1 MVIENR
7 DVSAVKSC
15 WASHFKITAKC
26 VGELDLARR
35 PALHLEQGG
44 AGDNY
49 RHASSTRDSHVQPVQ
64 AVQEFHSPRCVLW
77 GRSCHRV
84 ENNRSLL
91 PLELVHRSNSRPC
104 GKPFSER
111 RDLCVVRSDNQD
123 VLNTEGVGFAILV
136 RPGGPRPQQIIHG
149 RGNFLDFFLR
159 LVLVSRMF
167 DGGKTQARPAQ
178 RIAAGIETL
187 FRVFRT

>member
-1 MVIENR
+1 MIHCTEVLPPITTIIVAGRTRSVQCTFDSMLMVIENR

-64 AVQEFHSPRCVLW
+64 AVQEFHS
-77 GRSCHRV
+77 
-84 ENNRSLL
+84 
-91 PLELVHRSNSRPC
+91 
-104 GKPFSER
+104 
-111 RDLCVVRSDNQD
+111 
-123 VLNTEGVGFAILV
+123 
-136 RPGGPRPQQIIHG
+136 
-149 RGNFLDFFLR
+149 
-159 LVLVSRMF
+159 
-167 DGGKTQARPAQ
+167 
-178 RIAAGIETL
+178 
-187 FRVFRT
+187 